1 MGELG
6 LRGGVKISKMTEG
19 RTRRQK
25 KEGRGR
31 RKEEEMGE
39 GVFDMV
45 LIRYQLQS
53 KSEALKARPMT
64 YIRHEKA
71 LCPSLAAK
79 WRRKK
84 RGE

>member
-6 LRGGVKISKMTEG
+6 LRGVKIGKMTEG

-71 LCPSLAAK
+71 FCSSLAAK